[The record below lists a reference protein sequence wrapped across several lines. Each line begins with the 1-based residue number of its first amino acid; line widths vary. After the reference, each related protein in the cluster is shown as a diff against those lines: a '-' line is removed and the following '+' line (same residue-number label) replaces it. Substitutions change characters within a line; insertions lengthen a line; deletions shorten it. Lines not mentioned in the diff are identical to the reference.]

1 MYSPADVHLKTG
13 VTMKS
18 DCIQAIF
25 DIVLRRLRWVAP
37 GILFQTLDSKKFSRS
52 TIESSIRFLRKT
64 KMIERHAFN
73 CPSMGKNEA
82 IWKSGLGG
90 SPSAELIVAEINDR
104 NSVASNPSELITASR
119 LTTGLFGIGKSQI
132 RDGLDW
138 QAHHRLGN
146 AFTIHV
152 SGDCQK
158 IEKWKCLSDGWLSK
172 SAKWAD
178 FDELIVCTPL
188 TANLKAI
195 RELLDQLRYGGAS
208 YEIW

>member
-1 MYSPADVHLKTG
+1 
-13 VTMKS
+13 MKS

-37 GILFQTLDSKKFSRS
+37 GILFQTLDSKEFSRS

-64 KMIERHAFN
+64 KMIERHTFN

-90 SPSAELIVAEINDR
+90 SPSAELVVAEINDR
-104 NSVASNPSELITASR
+104 NAFASNPSELITASR

-146 AFTIHV
+146 AFTVHV
-152 SGDCQK
+152 SGGP
-158 IEKWKCLSDGWLSK
+158 EKW
-172 SAKWAD
+172 
-178 FDELIVCTPL
+178 
-188 TANLKAI
+188 
-195 RELLDQLRYGGAS
+195 Q
-208 YEIW
+208 